1 MKIKLI
7 KFKTVKSTND
17 IAIQLIKK
25 KKTLPTLISSE
36 KQTKGRGTMGKK
48 WISQKG
54 NLFMSIF
61 FEINQKKINF
71 RQFAILNAF
80 LLRKLVVKFISRDIK
95 IKWPNDLLYN
105 KKKICGILQEVIS
118 YNQKNYLIV
127 GIGLNTNIAPKNKS
141 FSSTSLKN
149 IINKRIDNRKILQNT
164 KNVYEK
170 FLIEIKK
177 LSFDELK
184 KKYKKFRSI
193 YNAYHSV

>member
-7 KFKTVKSTND
+7 KFKSVKSTND

-25 KKTLPTLISSE
+25 KKTQPTLISSE

-54 NLFMSIF
+54 NLFISIF
-61 FEINQKKINF
+61 FEINQKRINF
-71 RQFAILNAF
+71 KQFAILNAF
-80 LLRKLVVKFISRDIK
+80 ILRKLISKFISKNIK
-95 IKWPNDLLYN
+95 IKWPNDLLY
-105 KKKICGILQEVIS
+105 KKDKICGILQEVIS

-149 IINKRIDNRKILQNT
+149 IINKRIDNRKILKNT
-164 KNVYEK
+164 KIIYEK

-177 LSFDELK
+177 FSFNELK
-184 KKYKKFRSI
+184 RKYKRLK
-193 YNAYHSV
+193 

>member
-7 KFKTVKSTND
+7 KFKSTKSTND

-25 KKTLPTLISSE
+25 KKTQPTLISSE

-80 LLRKLVVKFISRDIK
+80 LLRKLVTKFISRDIK

-105 KKKICGILQEVIS
+105 EEKICGILQEIVS

-149 IINKRIDNRKILQNT
+149 IINKRIDNRKILKNT
-164 KNVYEK
+164 KNIYEK
-170 FLIEIKK
+170 FVIQIRNF
-177 LSFDELK
+177 SFNELR
-184 KKYKKFRSI
+184 KKYK
-193 YNAYHSV
+193 N